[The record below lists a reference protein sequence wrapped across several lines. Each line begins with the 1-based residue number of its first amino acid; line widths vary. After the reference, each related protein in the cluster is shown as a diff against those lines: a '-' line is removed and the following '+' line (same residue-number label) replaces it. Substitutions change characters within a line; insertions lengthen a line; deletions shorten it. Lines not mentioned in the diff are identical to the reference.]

1 MEKFSKPEVKTQ
13 DTQDAYESYLT
24 RVSDNLFTDP
34 DHPEREP
41 RSRSIVYVPYRR
53 GFSEQL
59 QRDCPGIT
67 FTDYNSPEVAGA
79 VSAAD
84 VIVNI
89 ARGEE
94 VVEAE
99 IGHPDR
105 NVKLPPESLA
115 NTEMV
120 GDLYLQ
126 AIKAGN
132 TNVQVVHTG
141 RMNNKTIA
149 MATAMPILAE
159 AAGLNEEDVIHTPD
173 AQIHRLVENNHIDIK
188 ELMDSVDTDPKM
200 QAMQVGVRALRRI
213 YKARGVDPDTASSS
227 ELTNALLDEY
237 EKYPRISTS
246 TLMKEQMLQNVAEKL
261 RSEGKSEKEIN
272 EVVRKLDEFTDEE
285 PDSVDTVTN
294 FTNSIPIILSK
305 QLIKEGYDADEVGLM
320 STEQKMELLAD
331 TEMTAVFVADI
342 AHMPRVM
349 WLADYLMPDNF
360 KLVFVESRTDLD
372 EETLQKSME
381 REERSLNLTRNWLP
395 NQMGTRNPAKV
406 GKLADKAYWGKDS
419 ISNEEINASLKKA
432 S

>member
-1 MEKFSKPEVKTQ
+1 MEKISSPKIEYTR
-13 DTQDAYESYLT
+13 DAHESYLT

-34 DHPEREP
+34 DHPERGP
-41 RSRSIVYVPYRR
+41 RSRSIIYVPYR

-59 QRDCPGIT
+59 QQGCPKIT
-67 FTDYNSPEVAGA
+67 FTDLNGPEVAGA

-84 VIVNI
+84 VIINI

-126 AIKAGN
+126 AIEKGN
-132 TNVQVVHTG
+132 TDVQVVHTG
-141 RMNNKTIA
+141 RMNNRTIA
-149 MATAMPILAE
+149 MATAMPILAG

-173 AQIHRLVENNHIDIK
+173 AQIRRLVENNHIDIK

-213 YKARGVDPDTASSS
+213 YEARGVDSDTASSS

-272 EVVRKLDEFTDEE
+272 EVVGKLDEFTDEE

-320 STEQKMELLAD
+320 STEQKMERLAG
-331 TEMTAVFVADI
+331 TEMTVVIVADI

-349 WLADYLMPDNF
+349 WLADYLMPNNF
-360 KLVFVESRTDLD
+360 RLVFVESRTNLD
-372 EETLQKSME
+372 EDALQKSME
-381 REERSLNLTRNWLP
+381 REERSLKLTRNWLP

-406 GKLADKAYWGKDS
+406 GELADKAYWGKDS
-419 ISNEEINASLKKA
+419 ISNKEINASIQQAK
-432 S
+432 